1 MFNNF
6 LSKVVTEQVKQTNM
20 MNDADAEW
28 NTTNYTEVRKK
39 KKWAILWV
47 AHEKNVHKWHK
58 RTHNKFPNLFNFTHL
73 P

>member
-6 LSKVVTEQVKQTNM
+6 LSKAVTEQVKQTNM

-39 KKWAILWV
+39 KKEMSYSMSSTWKKCA
-47 AHEKNVHKWHK
+47 
-58 RTHNKFPNLFNFTHL
+58 
-73 P
+73 